1 MRELREYFHRIQGRL
16 VLAFGIVIA
25 GTIVIWWFGMSSM
38 NQLTEDVGVRME
50 ELRKNLEVGSQLEST
65 VLSEMLAGE
74 HYIAAG
80 DTMTRAKFR
89 EDAGRVSDLLRSY
102 TDMQRAAATD
112 TATAEERAQLARI
125 RELHTRIQAE
135 YAQAAAERDRGNQPG
150 AVQRLTGMQTL
161 GAELRAQLRSVNG
174 AQSSRVE
181 QAARQVEQDA
191 EHRVIALLVVLVLT
205 TVGGMFFVLR
215 TVTAIHRPLQRLVQA
230 ANQFGEG
237 DLRVRIDGAMP
248 TEFRVL
254 AGAFGTMGERLADV
268 VGKTVTTADRIG
280 TSATNLS
287 SISEEVAAS
296 SGEVANAMVEITAGA
311 ETQAT
316 GLRTVDQALDEIRS
330 RAAEVSSTA
339 SELQD
344 LSDRIKEVAV
354 GRREDIGRAARTL
367 LEVREVVTAA
377 GQEVADLDSASRQI
391 TGFAETIQGLA
402 GQTNMLA
409 LNAAIE
415 AARAGEH
422 GRGFAVVA
430 DEVRK
435 LADASAAAAD
445 EVAASVAHI
454 RKELQDVVETIESGT
469 VKVADVEDVSR
480 AAEGAF
486 EDIINAVGQVHGF
499 AERVAQAAV
508 GNEAAVAT
516 VEATVAAVGSTS
528 ESYAASAEEVSAA
541 AEEQSAA
548 TQEMSAASMEMLAA
562 ADELKKVVQGFRV

>member
-25 GTIVIWWFGMSSM
+25 GSIVIWWFGTTSM
-38 NQLTEDVGVRME
+38 RQLSEGVTARMQ
-50 ELRKNLEVGSQLEST
+50 ELRKGLDIGSDLEST

-80 DTMTRAKFR
+80 DTMTRARFR
-89 EDAGRVSDLLRSY
+89 VEVVHATELLDTIERSAAVDTASRAQMLHIRDLHARIQNEYS
-102 TDMQRAAATD
+102 QAAT
-112 TATAEERAQLARI
+112 
-125 RELHTRIQAE
+125 
-135 YAQAAAERDRGNQPG
+135 ERDRGNQ
-150 AVQRLTGMQTL
+150 AAALQRLAGMQSL
-161 GAELRAQLRSVNG
+161 GAELRAQLRSVNV
-174 AQSSRVE
+174 AESNRIE
-181 QAARQVEQDA
+181 TAALQVEQDA
-191 EHRVIALLVVLVLT
+191 YHRVLALLVVLALT
-205 TVGGMFFVLR
+205 TIGGMFFVLR
-215 TVTAIHRPLQRLVQA
+215 TVTAIQRPLQRLVQA
-230 ANQFGEG
+230 ANRFGEG
-237 DLRVRIDGAMP
+237 DLRARVDGDMP
-248 TEFRVL
+248 TEFQVL
-254 AGAFGTMGERLADV
+254 AGAFRAMADRLALV
-268 VGKTVTTADRIG
+268 VGKTVSTAERIG
-280 TSATNLS
+280 SSASNLS

-316 GLRTVDQALDEIRS
+316 GVRTVDNALDEIRS
-330 RAAEVSSTA
+330 RAGQVSTTA

-344 LSDRIKEVAV
+344 LSDRIREVAA

-367 LEVREVVTAA
+367 IEVREVVTAA
-377 GQEVADLDSASRQI
+377 GHEVADLDAASRQI
-391 TGFAETIQGLA
+391 TGFAETIQNLA

-445 EVAASVAHI
+445 EVATSVAHI
-454 RKELQDVVETIESGT
+454 RKELQDVVETIEGGT
-469 VKVADVEDVSR
+469 VKVAGVEDVSR

-486 EDIINAVGQVHGF
+486 EEIIAAVGQVHGA
-499 AERVAQAAV
+499 AERVALAAA

-516 VEATVAAVGSTS
+516 VEATVAAVGSAS
-528 ESYAASAEEVSAA
+528 EGYAASAQQVSAA

-548 TQEMSAASMEMLAA
+548 TQEMSAASLEMLSA
-562 ADELKKVVQGFRV
+562 ADELKKVVQEFRV